1 MKAYILYVNDTKSI
15 QYMNTCVESAS
26 IDPQLE
32 MIPVEG
38 YNGVDA
44 LTLSDQIGIEIIP
57 YYVEKINA
65 GGREHNNAFCC
76 TAGHLKIWQM
86 IVDSGE
92 PGIVLEHD
100 TIIKGPIDLS
110 SLDDSIDILWLG
122 YRIKDIN
129 DYTYPSH
136 LGKPII
142 IPTDRFEGTHA
153 YALTPSG
160 AQTLI
165 DFLKRDG
172 FNDSIDGQ
180 LGMRNIFNLKMA
192 ILDPTPVVAVIGDK
206 ISYIETANNPAQF
219 NAQYTPGFLIGS
231 LKENLLPVR
240 ETYCNMNAA
249 FLKSYQDIC
258 DKVQRFS
265 NRPTRA
271 MFLAYDDGTIAC
283 TLTNDS
289 LRHNDSQ
296 AVVIIPQYKIQ
307 LNDQSFISKELIP
320 FNLYFS
326 HYYYK
331 HRLQLLDDTQQK
343 LNFALDQHSLDLIFI
358 ECSQMDEDQILQ
370 KIMWSMHSLKPDG
383 MSIFY
388 TNRFSDD
395 YLTLLKNVGKPV
407 EKIGNFIIVEK

>member
-1 MKAYILYVNDTKSI
+1 MKSYILYVNDTKSI

-26 IDPQLE
+26 VDPQLE

-44 LTLSDQIGIEIIP
+44 LALSTEIGIEIIP
-57 YYVEKINA
+57 FYAEKIKSGA
-65 GGREHNNAFCC
+65 REHNNAFCC

-100 TIIKGPIDLS
+100 TIIKGPINLS
-110 SLDDSIDILWLG
+110 LLDDSIDILWLG
-122 YRIKDIN
+122 YRIKEIN
-129 DYTYPSH
+129 DYIYQNDVETK
-136 LGKPII
+136 LV
-142 IPTDRFEGTHA
+142 PTNRFEGTHA

-180 LGMRNIFNLKMA
+180 LGMRNIFKLKMA
-192 ILDPTPVVAVIGDK
+192 ILDPAPVVAVIGDK
-206 ISYIETANNPAQF
+206 DSYIETANNPAQF
-219 NAQYTPGFLIGS
+219 NAQYTPRFLLGS

-265 NRPTRA
+265 NRAIRA
-271 MFLAYDDGTIAC
+271 MLLAYDDGTITCA
-283 TLTNDS
+283 LTNDS
-289 LRHNDSQ
+289 LRHTDSQ
-296 AVVIIPQYKIQ
+296 AVIIIPQYKIE
-307 LNDQSFISKELIP
+307 LNDQSFMSKDLIP

-331 HRLQLLDDTQQK
+331 HQLQLLDNTQQK

-358 ECSQMDEDQILQ
+358 DCSQMDEDQILQ
-370 KIMWSMHSLKPDG
+370 KIIWSMHSLKSNG

-395 YLTLLKNVGKPV
+395 YLTLLKNVGEPV
-407 EKIGNFIIVEK
+407 ERIGDFIIVEK

>member
-1 MKAYILYVNDTKSI
+1 
-15 QYMNTCVESAS
+15 MNTCVESAS
-26 IDPQLE
+26 IDSRIE

-44 LTLSDQIGIEIIP
+44 LALSAEIGIEIIP
-57 YYVEKINA
+57 YYAEKIKTGA
-65 GGREHNNAFCC
+65 REHNNSFCC

-122 YRIKDIN
+122 YRIKAID
-129 DYTYPSH
+129 DYTYPIKHSDDS
-136 LGKPII
+136 II
-142 IPTDRFEGTHA
+142 IPTNRFEGAHA

-165 DFLKRDG
+165 DFLKKDG
-172 FNDSIDGQ
+172 YNDSIDGQ
-180 LGMRNIFNLKMA
+180 LGMRNVFDLKMG
-192 ILDPTPVVAVIGDK
+192 ILDPCPVVALIGDK
-206 ISYIETANNPAQF
+206 SSYIETTGNPAQF

-231 LKENLLPVR
+231 RKENLLEVR
-240 ETYCNMNAA
+240 DIYFNLNKT
-249 FLKSYQDIC
+249 FLEAYQAIR

-271 MFLAYDDGTIAC
+271 MFLAYDEGTTAY

-289 LRHNDSQ
+289 LRHSDST

-307 LNDQSFISKELIP
+307 LDNKSFVSKELIP

-331 HRLQLLDDTQQK
+331 HQLQLLEGAQQK
-343 LNFALDQHSLDLIFI
+343 FKFTLDSNSLDLIFI
-358 ECSQMDEDQILQ
+358 ECSQINEDEILQ
-370 KIMWSMHSLKPDG
+370 KIMWSMHDLRPDG

-388 TNRFSDD
+388 VKHFSDD
-395 YLTLLKNVGKPV
+395 YMTLLKNVGVPAERIGDFIVV
-407 EKIGNFIIVEK
+407 EK